1 MYGELYQY
9 LVLHKRLSL
18 PGIGTFQVERKPAD
32 IDFANKVVN
41 PPSYSIALHHGV
53 TGPSRK
59 LFDWLSRAFDIPER
73 EAISR
78 FNDFAFDIKEQVM
91 SGRRLEWSGV
101 GVLSKG
107 LAGEIRF
114 EPSVSDWTLGTPVP
128 AVKVIREKAEH
139 TIRVGESQKTST
151 EMLELL
157 NPAASRRSYAWV
169 VALVLLILSFIFI
182 AWYFSQQGL
191 DPSVSGNRQ
200 NVNAPNQ
207 PATHKDLP

>member
-32 IDFANKVVN
+32 IDFANKMIN

-53 TGPSRK
+53 TGTSRK
-59 LFDWLSRAFDIPER
+59 LFDWLSTAFNIPER

-78 FNDFAFDIKEQVM
+78 FNEFAFDMKEQVM
-91 SGRRLEWSGV
+91 SGRKLEWSGV
-101 GVLSKG
+101 GILSKG

-114 EPSVSDWTLGTPVP
+114 EPSSGDWTLGTPVP

-139 TIRVGESQKTST
+139 TIRVGESEKTST
-151 EMLELL
+151 EMIELL

-169 VALVLLILSFIFI
+169 VALVLLILAFIFI
-182 AWYFSQQGL
+182 AWYFSEKGM
-191 DPSVSGNRQ
+191 DPSVSGSQQ
-200 NVNAPNQ
+200 NVHAPQQ